1 MCIADAEAIS
11 LNARTAMVVRKGGTL
26 WMVGKNDYGEFG
38 DGTTDRR
45 KVTKYFKVK
54 TISSQ

>member
-38 DGTTDRR
+38 DGTKYR